1 MYRPCFVYLFIVCR
15 LLGCSPPLAV
25 VNDAAG
31 NVVLFEALVPVPFST
46 LPEGWCRKWDGWTI
60 SLYYSCKFSMRLKLH
75 KNKLPQKIRI
85 SLEGLPWWLI
95 GKESTCQWGRRRF
108 DPWSRKI
115 PWKKKWQPTPLFLPG
130 NPVGGGAW
138 WATVHRVAKESDMT
152 ERLMTTIKLS
162 PNGQAEHPK
171 SV

>member
-1 MYRPCFVYLFIVCR
+1 VYRPCFVYLFIVCG
-15 LLGCSPPLAV
+15 LLGCSHPLAV

-31 NVVLFEALVPVPFST
+31 NVVLFETLVPVPFST

-60 SLYYSCKFSMRLKLH
+60 SLYYSCKFSMCLKLH

-108 DPWSRKI
+108 PDPERSPGKRNDNPPHCSCLET
-115 PWKKKWQPTPLFLPG
+115 PWAEEPDGLQSIGSQKNRTWL
-130 NPVGGGAW
+130 
-138 WATVHRVAKESDMT
+138 SD
-152 ERLMTTIKLS
+152 
-162 PNGQAEHPK
+162 
-171 SV
+171 